1 MNALVSTDMM
11 KRSLILAL
19 AGLLTVGA
27 TTHVH
32 AQAGVPPKP
41 NVKVIPGD
49 GRVTLY
55 WDDSAETFLDTTLP
69 TPRNNFEGYKVYR
82 ATDPEFTDALR
93 ITSSDGTPLEYLP
106 RAQYDR
112 VNDIA
117 GYHPKALEGLRFWL
131 GEDSGISRVFEDS
144 NLVNGRTY
152 YYAVVAYTHGD
163 AVSDFFIPIQFDP
176 NGDPLPPR
184 FPNAYFVVRPKESP
198 IDVTIA
204 NDGSVTLGPNV
215 VAVTPQA
222 FAPGYI
228 PAENP
233 ALTRVSGSA
242 GGSIG
247 VRIIDE
253 NQVNVGSNYR
263 ITFRDTIFPG
273 ATTLDPDLVVTR
285 DFSLQNT
292 TTGEFLFRNES
303 RFRTEQLLIKEGLL
317 VTVNNT
323 GDTVKVNNI
332 LSRWVPANANKSVH
346 PYQFGVATR
355 NAKLADYRVEFG
367 EGVVSRSEAVTVV
380 VGALTRDLPSE
391 DVNFR
396 VINTL
401 TNQPVKFGF
410 SANQFIPRDL
420 QDITF
425 VTSTLGFTVGGGGS
439 MRRTTDGGQTFTFV
453 DLGIS
458 QRLNSVYFANATHG
472 WAVGESGTVVRT
484 TNGGTSWQV
493 MPTNITRN
501 LLEVWFLDTSTGF
514 ATSNTLNVNGQNQSF
529 IYKTTDGGATWAPIS
544 ISNSTTVPPG
554 ASVRNL
560 NAIQFINASTG
571 YVVGAQREL
580 VKTTDGGVT
589 WTRSNPVPSPA
600 ALALNAVHFTSLT
613 NGWVAATQG
622 ITIRTVNGGT
632 SWTSHSTGSSINLND
647 IWFVDTN
654 TGWVVGAGGAI
665 RKSTDGGV
673 TWTAQT
679 SGTTADLFSVRFLDA
694 NNGFAVGAGPTILRT
709 TDGGTTWTLIST
721 EKRFRAMLIN
731 GQARS
736 DEIYFLEEFNN
747 QPNQLT
753 WKVSMLPSVRGS
765 EDPSAGDVL
774 DLITVKPFTSA
785 DEYTFSITTVNAPSV
800 NSEVSES
807 ALDAIRVVPN
817 PYVVTSVFE
826 VVQGSLAN
834 QRQLHFTHLP
844 QECTIRIFNVA
855 GQLVQTLNVSNSF
868 NTSRYVWDMKDKNG
882 HEIPYGVYIYHVE
895 APGIGE
901 KVGKFAVIK

>member
-1 MNALVSTDMM
+1 MM

-19 AGLLTVGA
+19 AGLLSLGA
-27 TTHVH
+27 TTLLQ
-32 AQAGVPPKP
+32 AQAGVPAKP
-41 NVKVIPGD
+41 NVRVIPGD

-55 WDDSAETFLDTTLP
+55 WDDSAETFLDSTLP

-82 ATDPEFTDALR
+82 ATDPEFRDALR
-93 ITSSDGTPLEYLP
+93 ITSSAGEPLEYLP

-112 VNDIA
+112 INDIT
-117 GYHPKALEGLRFWL
+117 GYHPAALEGLRFWL

-163 AVSDFFIPIQFDP
+163 AVGDFFIPIQFDG
-176 NGDPLPPR
+176 NGDPLPPP
-184 FPNAYFVVRPKESP
+184 FPNQYFTRRPKESP
-198 IDVTIA
+198 IDITVA
-204 NDGSVTLGPNV
+204 ADGSVTMGPNV

-222 FAPGYI
+222 FAPGYVA
-228 PAENP
+228 AENP
-233 ALTRVSGSA
+233 TVTRVTGSA
-242 GGSIG
+242 GGTIG
-247 VRIIDE
+247 IRIIDE
-253 NQVNVGSNYR
+253 DQVNVGSNYR

-273 ATTLDPDLVVTR
+273 ATNLDPDLVVTR

-323 GDTVKVNNI
+323 GDTVKVNDA
-332 LSRWVPANANKSVH
+332 LSRWVPANSNKTVH

-355 NAKLADYRVEFG
+355 NAKLADYRIEFG
-367 EGVVSRSEAVTVV
+367 EGVVAQSEAVTVV

-391 DVNFR
+391 AVNFR

-458 QRLNSVYFANATHG
+458 SRLNSVFFVNTTHG
-472 WAVGESGTVVRT
+472 WAVGETGTVIRT
-484 TNGGTSWQV
+484 TDGGTTWQTL
-493 MPTNITRN
+493 PNNITRH
-501 LLEVWFLDTSTGF
+501 LLEVWFLDTTTGF
-514 ATSNTLNVNGQNQSF
+514 ATSNTANVGGQNQSF
-529 IYKTTDGGATWAPIS
+529 IYKTTDGGATWAPIA
-544 ISNSTTVPPG
+544 ISNSTTTPPG

-560 NAIQFINASTG
+560 NAIQFINANIG

-580 VKTTDGGVT
+580 VRTTDGGVT

-600 ALALNAVHFTSLT
+600 ALALNSVHFTSAT

-622 ITIRTVNGGT
+622 IVIRTVNGGT
-632 SWTSHSTGSSINLND
+632 SWTSHNTGTSITLND
-647 IWFVDTN
+647 VWFANAT

-673 TWTAQT
+673 TWTTQA

-694 NNGFAVGAGPTILRT
+694 DNGFAVGAGPTILRT
-709 TDGGTTWTLIST
+709 SNGGTTWTVINT
-721 EKRFRAMLIN
+721 EKRFRAMLIS

-736 DEIYFLEEFNN
+736 DEIYFLEEFNGVAD
-747 QPNQLT
+747 QLT

-765 EDPSAGDVL
+765 EDPAKDDVL
-774 DLITVKPFTSA
+774 ELVTVKPFTSA
-785 DEYTFSITTVNAPSV
+785 DEYTFSITSANAPSI
-800 NSEVSES
+800 EEELSES
-807 ALDAIRVVPN
+807 VLEAIRVVPN
-817 PYVVTSVFE
+817 PYVVSSVFE
-826 VVQGSLAN
+826 VVQGNLAN
-834 QRQLHFTHLP
+834 ERQLHFTHLP

-855 GQLVQTLNVSNSF
+855 GQLVQTLNVSNVF
-868 NTSRYVWDMKDKNG
+868 NTSRYIWDMRDKNG